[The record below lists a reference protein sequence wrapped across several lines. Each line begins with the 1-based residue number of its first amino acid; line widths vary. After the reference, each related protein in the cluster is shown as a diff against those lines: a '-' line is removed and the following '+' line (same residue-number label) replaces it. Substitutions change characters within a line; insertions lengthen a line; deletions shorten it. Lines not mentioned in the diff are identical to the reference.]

1 MWNALAIRLKLSI
14 VIGGALLVSLI
25 ASTLISNNAMRD
37 MVMGRIETEEIPASL
52 NAVANAIEKEISTPI
67 AISKSIAQN
76 YYTNQ
81 WLAQGE
87 PSESMPDVIAYLKNM
102 QTQNNAIT
110 SFIVSGNT
118 KNYYTPKGLSRQVTQ
133 SNDKWFFEFINS
145 KKPYT
150 LDIDSDPKLKQLA
163 LFINYRTQD
172 GKSIAG
178 IGMSINQV
186 TDIIKGYT
194 IGEKGLVFI
203 ADKNGEIQIH
213 PDESVK
219 PGTTIN
225 ALMND
230 NLSTELLNKER
241 STIIET
247 HENKNSLLAAQYLP
261 SLDWYVVV
269 DIPTEEI
276 QGPINASSLTLI
288 LLNLIVA
295 GVLIAIGLWVAMG
308 VARPVHRASNM
319 LNQIA
324 SGDADLTRQMPVDT
338 QDEVGQLAKAFNHFV
353 HQLKVL
359 IQAVGDTAKE
369 VTYTAEEL
377 NQAAAKTE
385 TNTDNQQQSVDMV
398 AAAINQMGATVQEI
412 AQNANETADAAKQAS
427 KESHDGQLVV
437 NTTVDGINSLFD
449 KMQGASKVITT
460 LATDVGEI
468 STVLAVIKGIS
479 EQTNLLALNAAI
491 EAARAGE
498 QGRGFAVVAD
508 EVRTLAQRT
517 HESTEEINTM
527 VLKLQNGAQDAV
539 SAMNSGIETAQDSV
553 ESADTAGKSLAKI
566 TQAINAI
573 TDLSMQVATA
583 TEEQSSVVNE
593 LNNHILNI
601 KTMSDDTAQ
610 ETKTVSKKCK
620 ELTDASGRLN
630 GMVSQFKLK

>member
-25 ASTLISNNAMRD
+25 ASTLISNTAMRD
-37 MVMGRIETEEIPASL
+37 MVMGRIEAQEIPASL

-76 YYTNQ
+76 YYTNH

-87 PSESMPDVIAYLKNM
+87 TSEGMGDVIAYLKNM
-102 QTQNNAIT
+102 QSQNNAIT
-110 SFIVSGNT
+110 SFIVSGNS
-118 KNYYTPKGLSRQVTQ
+118 KNYYTPKGLSRQVSET
-133 SNDKWFFEFINS
+133 DDRWFFDFISSN
-145 KKPYT
+145 KPYT
-150 LDIDSDPKLKQLA
+150 LDIDSDVKLNQLA

-186 TDIIKGYT
+186 TEIIKSYR

-203 ADKNGEIQIH
+203 ADTNGEIQIH
-213 PDESVK
+213 PDTDVK

-225 ALMND
+225 ALMEE
-230 NLSTELLNKER
+230 SITKQLLNKNK
-241 STIIET
+241 SSVIET
-247 HENKNSLLAAQYLP
+247 HAKKDSLLAAQYLP
-261 SLDWYVVV
+261 SLDWYVIV
-269 DIPTEEI
+269 DIPTDEI
-276 QGPINASSLTLI
+276 QRPINASSLKLV
-288 LLNLIVA
+288 LMNVFVA
-295 GVLIAIGLWVAMG
+295 AVLIAIGLWVAMG

-338 QDEVGQLAKAFNHFV
+338 QDEVGQLAKSFNHFV
-353 HQLKVL
+353 NQLKVL
-359 IQAVGDTAKE
+359 IQAVGDTAQE
-369 VTYTAEEL
+369 VNHTAKEL

-385 TNTDNQQQSVDMV
+385 TNTENQQQSVDMV
-398 AAAINQMGATVQEI
+398 AAAINEMGATVQEI
-412 AQNANETADAAKQAS
+412 AQNANDTADAAKQAS
-427 KESHDGQLVV
+427 KESQEGQEVV
-437 NTTVDGINSLFD
+437 NTTVNGINSLFD

-527 VLKLQNGAQDAV
+527 VLKLQSGAQDAV

-553 ESADTAGKSLAKI
+553 ESADTAGKSLTKI
-566 TQAINAI
+566 TQAISAI

-610 ETKTVSKKCK
+610 ETKTVSEKCK
-620 ELTDASGRLN
+620 SLSHSSGRLT

>member
-601 KTMSDDTAQ
+601 KTMSDDTAR

>member
-1 MWNALAIRLKLSI
+1 MWNTLAIRLKLSI

>member
-163 LFINYRTQD
+163 LFINYRTQN

>member
-288 LLNLIVA
+288 LLKLIVA

>member
-110 SFIVSGNT
+110 SFIVSSNT

-449 KMQGASKVITT
+449 KMQGASKVIKT

>member
-87 PSESMPDVIAYLKNM
+87 SSESMPDVIAYLKNM

-230 NLSTELLNKER
+230 NLSTELLNKEK

-539 SAMNSGIETAQDSV
+539 SAMNSGIETAQNSV

>member
-230 NLSTELLNKER
+230 NLSTELLNKEK

>member
-87 PSESMPDVIAYLKNM
+87 SSESMPDVIAYLKNM

-219 PGTTIN
+219 PGTTIS

-230 NLSTELLNKER
+230 NLSTELLNKEK

-437 NTTVDGINSLFD
+437 NTTIDGINSLFD

-539 SAMNSGIETAQDSV
+539 SAMNSGIETAQNSV

>member
-67 AISKSIAQN
+67 AISKSISQN

>member
-539 SAMNSGIETAQDSV
+539 SAMNSGIETAQNSV

>member
-437 NTTVDGINSLFD
+437 NTTIDGINSLFD

>member
-87 PSESMPDVIAYLKNM
+87 SSESMPDVIAYLKNM

>member
-87 PSESMPDVIAYLKNM
+87 SSESMPDVIAYLKNM

-385 TNTDNQQQSVDMV
+385 TNTDNQQQSVEMV